1 MSDAE
6 LRLLALERVQSR
18 LRNSNYGTFGR
29 DLEWLEQRQHALRA
43 LELLSPRYDRET
55 SPLAEPKWNRLR
67 QLPARAQCHIYE
79 FDCTYRYVYNLT
91 LLNFELLC
99 EEFSDDE
106 DEDGGGGV
114 GGDDVVRRIL
124 EVSRVCS
131 YFDIDV
137 SSGIAWQCRGR
148 GRAQSRDGDDVTR

>member
-6 LRLLALERVQSR
+6 LRLLALERVQSL
-18 LRNSNYGTFGR
+18 LRNSNSGTSGR

-55 SPLAEPKWNRLR
+55 SPSEPKWNRLR

-99 EEFSDDE
+99 EEFSDDDEEEEE
-106 DEDGGGGV
+106 DERGG
-114 GGDDVVRRIL
+114 VVRRIL

-148 GRAQSRDGDDVTR
+148 GRAQIRGDDDDVTR

>member
-6 LRLLALERVQSR
+6 LRFVALEQH
-18 LRNSNYGTFGR
+18 
-29 DLEWLEQRQHALRA
+29 QHALDSESR
-43 LELLSPRYDRET
+43 
-55 SPLAEPKWNRLR
+55 WNLLR

-99 EEFSDDE
+99 DEFSE
-106 DEDGGGGV
+106 EEDGGGG
-114 GGDDVVRRIL
+114 VVRRIL

-148 GRAQSRDGDDVTR
+148 GRAPRRDDNVTR